1 MRQLNSPSTKRI
13 AARILAVALI
23 FMVGAL
29 GLHALVHNHD
39 NSYDEQ
45 HCQVCHIG
53 HVAVPLPA
61 AQTTLQAPAAVA
73 RFSALPASIFDFT
86 AVCEH
91 SSPRAP
97 PA

>member
-1 MRQLNSPSTKRI
+1 
-13 AARILAVALI
+13 
-23 FMVGAL
+23 
-29 GLHALVHNHD
+29 LVHNHD

-53 HVAVPLPA
+53 HVSVPLPA
-61 AQTTLQAPAAVA
+61 AQATLQAPAAVA
-73 RFSALPASIFDFT
+73 RFSAPSAPIFDF
-86 AVCEH
+86 APACEH